1 MAASELD
8 AMFDDGSGVG
18 AAAAH
23 VRDDGSDRPSS
34 SASKTKE
41 AKAKAK
47 VRASKAGTEYIT
59 SRFSNWGLVPDP
71 WLN

>member
-8 AMFDDGSGVG
+8 AMFDDGSGIG
-18 AAAAH
+18 ASATH

-34 SASKTKE
+34 SAKGKE

-47 VRASKAGTEYIT
+47 VRSSKTGTEYIT

-71 WLN
+71 